1 MMRKAHP
8 KPRSR
13 INVAGFLEFAP
24 IGPCRYHDFMLNW
37 MDSIA
42 AIPDLNAAQ
51 KRAIRAYGART
62 VGDLIRILPR
72 RYDDYSRCTPIS
84 RSKIG
89 EPVTLRVFVQEI
101 KRMPGFRRRIT
112 MIRGKVKDA
121 SGTLNV
127 IWFNQPWLIEHLKTG
142 REIFLSGTVTFRPKF
157 GKQMSNP
164 IWESA
169 DDPLIA
175 GSVAP
180 VYPLTGSVA
189 QKTMRE
195 LMASVVDQLEEVPDP
210 IPASIVSSLA
220 LPGRVQA
227 YQWTHRP
234 KSMEETDVARR
245 RLAFDEFFAY
255 RLALGS
261 AKEEANSAGAPRI
274 SFDEAFARAFVD
286 RLPFPLTDDQKRA
299 AWASFK
305 DMDRSVPMR
314 RLIQGDVGSGK
325 TVVAA
330 FVMAMT
336 YRSGHSAVIMAP
348 TEVLAKQ
355 HAVTIRRFL
364 ASGDPVSIMLLTS
377 SEKRVWEGGEEK
389 RLSPIEARERVQA
402 GRVVVVGTHALLVRD
417 MLPPDTALAV
427 VDEQHRFGVSQREAL
442 SVAKRPDGLVPH
454 LLSMTATPIPRS
466 LALTLYGD
474 LDMSLIRTKPNGRR
488 PIATRVLM
496 GEEREICYEAIRGE
510 IQKGHRAFVVC
521 PLIDESDVLGVK
533 SVTEEAKR
541 LASGPLKGLRIGI
554 LHGKMSPR
562 DKDGVMGEFS
572 EGLLD
577 VLISTT
583 VIEVGVDVP
592 EATIMAIEGAERFGL
607 AQLHQLRGRV
617 GRSERA
623 SSCYLLTDNDGPSFE
638 RLQVLQQ
645 TDDGFV
651 IAEED
656 LKRRGEGNLL
666 GMQQSGAALF
676 KSGRATDTDL
686 MIAARDAANTLFEQ
700 NAELADYPE
709 LRAIAKDIRETSHQ
723 E

>member
-1 MMRKAHP
+1 
-8 KPRSR
+8 
-13 INVAGFLEFAP
+13 
-24 IGPCRYHDFMLNW
+24 MLTW
-37 MDSIA
+37 MDSVA
-42 AIPDLNAAQ
+42 AIPELNAAQ

-62 VGDLIRILPR
+62 IGDLLRVLPR
-72 RYDDYSRCTPIS
+72 RYDDYSRCTPIA
-84 RSKIG
+84 RARMG
-89 EPVTLRVFVQEI
+89 EPVTLRVTVEEI
-101 KRMPGFRRRIT
+101 KKMPGFRRRIT

-127 IWFNQPWLIEHLKTG
+127 IWFNQPWLLEHLIPG
-142 REIFLSGTVTFRPKF
+142 REIFLSGTINFRPRF

-164 IWESA
+164 IWEDAS
-169 DDPLIA
+169 DPLIA

-195 LMASVVDQLEEVPDP
+195 LMASVIDQVEEVSDP
-210 IPASIVSSLA
+210 IPSTIIASVS

-227 YQWTHRP
+227 YRWTHRP
-234 KSMEETDVARR
+234 KTLAEAEEGRR

-261 AKEEANSAGAPRI
+261 AKEEAKSAGAPRI
-274 SFDEAFARAFVD
+274 PFDEAFARTFVSK
-286 RLPFPLTDDQKRA
+286 LPFALTDDQKRA
-299 AWASFK
+299 AWASFQ
-305 DMDRSVPMR
+305 DMDRDVPMARAVATAVPMR

-325 TVVAA
+325 TVVGA

-336 YRSGHSAVIMAP
+336 YRSGHSAVMMAP

-364 ASGDPVSIMLLTS
+364 ASGDPVAIMLLTS
-377 SEKRVWEGGEEK
+377 SEKKIWEGGEEK
-389 RLSPIEARERVQA
+389 KLSPVDARERLLA
-402 GRVVVVGTHALLVRD
+402 GRVVVIGTHALLVRD
-417 MLPPDTALAV
+417 MLPPDTALAI

-474 LDMSLIRTKPNGRR
+474 LDMSLIRMKPNGRR
-488 PIATRVLM
+488 PIATRVLV
-496 GEEREICYEAIRGE
+496 GEEREICYEAIKAE
-510 IQKGHRAFVVC
+510 VKKGHRVFIVC

-541 LASGPLKGLRIGI
+541 LASGPLQGLRLGV
-554 LHGKMSPR
+554 LHGKMSPK

-592 EATIMAIEGAERFGL
+592 EATIMAIEAAERFGL

-617 GRSERA
+617 GRSERP
-623 SSCYLLTDNDGPSFE
+623 SSCYLLTDTDGPSFD
-638 RLQVLQQ
+638 RLRVLEQ

-686 MIAARDAANTLFEQ
+686 MIAAREAANTLFAQ
-700 NAELADYPE
+700 DADLADYPE
-709 LRAIAKDIRETSHQ
+709 LRAIAQEIRETSHQ

>member
-1 MMRKAHP
+1 M
-8 KPRSR
+8 
-13 INVAGFLEFAP
+13 V
-24 IGPCRYHDFMLNW
+24 
-37 MDSIA
+37 
-42 AIPDLNAAQ
+42 
-51 KRAIRAYGART
+51 ART
-62 VGDLIRILPR
+62 SQTWSGNLSFRHRDV
-72 RYDDYSRCTPIS
+72 S
-84 RSKIG
+84 SKVRQADV
-89 EPVTLRVFVQEI
+89 ES
-101 KRMPGFRRRIT
+101 
-112 MIRGKVKDA
+112 D
-121 SGTLNV
+121 
-127 IWFNQPWLIEHLKTG
+127 
-142 REIFLSGTVTFRPKF
+142 
-157 GKQMSNP
+157 
-164 IWESA
+164 WESA

-175 GSVAP
+175 GSIAP

-210 IPASIVSSLA
+210 IPAHIVASLA

-234 KSMEETDVARR
+234 KKIEETEVARR

-274 SFDEAFARAFVD
+274 PFDEAFARAFVD

-305 DMDRSVPMR
+305 DMDRAIPMR

-389 RLSPIEARERVQA
+389 KLSPIEARERVQA
-402 GRVVVVGTHALLVRD
+402 GRVIVIGTHALLVRD

-474 LDMSLIRTKPNGRR
+474 LDMSFIRTKPNGRR
-488 PIATRVLM
+488 SIVTRVLV
-496 GEEREICYEAIRGE
+496 GEEREICYEGIRGE
-510 IQKGHRAFVVC
+510 VQKGHRAFVVC

-541 LASGPLKGLRIGI
+541 LASGPLKGLRIGV

-583 VIEVGVDVP
+583 VIEVGVDIP
-592 EATIMAIEGAERFGL
+592 EATVMAIEAAERFGL

-623 SSCYLLTDNDGPSFE
+623 SFCYLLTDNDGPSFE

-686 MIAARDAANTLFEQ
+686 MIAARHAANALFEQ
-700 NAELADYPE
+700 NTELADYPE